1 MRSASPNP
9 MILAVSRARQSNA
22 RANASKAVNKI
33 KDQRLGL
40 IVRFLMKQGALGAT
54 NTEIIDHLLQ
64 ELEETFVSRTIRR
77 DIDHL
82 RNFRGHN
89 IEFVPT
95 LQKWIYRG
103 PPGADPDD
111 LIAERLTTNELT
123 VLCQGL
129 APMLQQP
136 LHPYHTDAGSTLK
149 KIGRILP
156 PDQRKELES
165 QTLKIRANTGP
176 VTDVNRAAIE
186 VVKRAIKENLEVDV
200 EYAARDD
207 KKHNKRVIQPHELVL
222 QEGKW
227 YVLAADA
234 PGGEVKTFF
243 LNRGRNWRLSQR
255 PFRRNPDFSLE
266 AYLDGTFQ
274 MMRGTGPKQKIRLLF
289 EPVAGKVAAEQTV
302 HSSQTVTPK
311 PGGRLEFGFE
321 LNSLEQIRRW
331 ILRFEGEVKVLAPP
345 ELKKQVRA
353 AGKRIAQRS

>member
-1 MRSASPNP
+1 VA
-9 MILAVSRARQSNA
+9 RARQSNA

-40 IVRFLMKQGALGAT
+40 IVRFLMKKGEQGAT
-54 NTEIIDHLLQ
+54 NTDITDHLLQ

-82 RNFRGHN
+82 RNFRGHS

-95 LQKWIYRG
+95 RQKWIYRG

-111 LIAERLTTNELT
+111 LVAERLTATELT
-123 VLCQGL
+123 ALCQMM
-129 APMLQQP
+129 APMLQQAV
-136 LHPYHTDAGSTLK
+136 HPYHADATTALQ
-149 KIGRILP
+149 KIGRMLP
-156 PDQRKELES
+156 PDQRKELET
-165 QTLKIRANTGP
+165 QAKRIRANTGP
-176 VTDVNRAAIE
+176 VVDVNRAAIE
-186 VVKRAIKENLEVDV
+186 VVKRATQENLEVEV

-222 QEGKW
+222 NEGKW

-243 LNRGRNWRLSQR
+243 LNRGRNWRLTQR
-255 PFRRNPDFSLE
+255 PFRRKPDFSLE

-274 MMRGTGPKQKIRLLF
+274 MMRGTGPKQKICLLF
-289 EPVAGKVAAEQTV
+289 EPVAGKVASEQMV
-302 HSSQTVTPK
+302 HPSQKVTPK
-311 PGGRLEFGFE
+311 PGGKVEIRFE

>member
-1 MRSASPNP
+1 
-9 MILAVSRARQSNA
+9 
-22 RANASKAVNKI
+22 
-33 KDQRLGL
+33 
-40 IVRFLMKQGALGAT
+40 MKKGAPGAT
-54 NTEIIDHLLQ
+54 NTEIMDHLLQ
-64 ELEETFVSRTIRR
+64 ELGETFVSRTIRR

-95 LQKWIYRG
+95 LQKWIHRG

-111 LIAERLTTNELT
+111 LVAERLSTNELT
-123 VLCQGL
+123 VLCQSL
-129 APMLQQP
+129 APMLQQSI
-136 LHPYHTDAGSTLK
+136 HPYHADAISTLK

-186 VVKRAIKENLEVDV
+186 VVKRAVKENLEVDV

-207 KKHNKRVIQPHELVL
+207 KKHSQRAIQPHELVL
-222 QEGKW
+222 YEGKW

-234 PGGEVKTFF
+234 PGGEVKSFF
-243 LNRGRNWRLSQR
+243 LNRGRNWRLTQR
-255 PFRRNPDFSLE
+255 PFRRKPDFSLE
-266 AYLDGTFQ
+266 AYMDGTFQ

-289 EPVAGKVAAEQTV
+289 EPVAGKVASEQTV
-302 HSSQTVTPK
+302 HPSQTVKPK
-311 PGGRLEFGFE
+311 PGGRVEIGFE

-331 ILRFEGEVKVLAPP
+331 ILRFEGQVQVLAPA
-345 ELKKQVRA
+345 ELKKQVRE